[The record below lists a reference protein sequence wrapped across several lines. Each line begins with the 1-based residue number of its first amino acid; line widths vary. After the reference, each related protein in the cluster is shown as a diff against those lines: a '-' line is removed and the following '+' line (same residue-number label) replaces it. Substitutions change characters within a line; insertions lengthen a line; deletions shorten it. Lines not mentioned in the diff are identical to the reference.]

1 MSTQKQ
7 RELWLS
13 YVYNNRI
20 YLQQDINQLQDN
32 LRCRTVGVVDCLEL
46 ALALE
51 RLNAFNTFVSHT
63 EAIFGLV
70 TADELA
76 RYKDIKKH

>member
-7 RELWLS
+7 RDLWLS
-13 YVYNNRI
+13 YIYNNRI

-32 LRCRTVGVVDCLEL
+32 LRCRAVGVVDCFEL

-51 RLNAFNTFVSHT
+51 RLNAFNTFVAHT
-63 EAIFGLV
+63 EAIFGL
-70 TADELA
+70 TTGDELGHGL
-76 RYKDIKKH
+76 DLKKI